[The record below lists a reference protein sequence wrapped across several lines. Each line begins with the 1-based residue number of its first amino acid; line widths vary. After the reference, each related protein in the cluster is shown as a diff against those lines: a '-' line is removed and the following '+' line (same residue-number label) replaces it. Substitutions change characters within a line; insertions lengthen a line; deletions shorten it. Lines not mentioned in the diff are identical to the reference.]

1 MIDLMSRI
9 IQKFNNQKLNLIKE
23 IIGNN
28 ESINI
33 LLRIIEASIN
43 IKELILILQIIN
55 PRILKIQE
63 VTLSLD
69 QKLAPLNQIDITDSR

>member
-1 MIDLMSRI
+1 M
-9 IQKFNNQKLNLIKE
+9 IKE